1 VNQAKVRK
9 KMKEQKELTAA
20 QKIEAKEASEQIAAL
35 ELALSKEQAK
45 QMNAMSKQA
54 NKRLIAFCKSS
65 VKLTRTTEQQLAA
78 CKTQAAFID
87 CCLRMKK
94 TNAVD
99 IATAL
104 VDYHFYKDVKL
115 ALRRVKRHF
124 NNDVQ
129 SRAISR
135 NAIM

>member
-104 VDYHFYKDVKL
+104 VDYHKDVKL